1 MKHDPP
7 EKGDAKASSPTKTGA
22 ARKRRTPTGARLAQG
37 DGADREQR
45 VRETAYYY
53 YEARGHVD
61 GHEVEDWLRAEAE
74 VEGVFGGEARKAE
87 SARH

>member
-1 MKHDPP
+1 MKHHPP
-7 EKGDAKASSPTKTGA
+7 EKGDAKASSPTRTAA
-22 ARKRRTPTGARLAQG
+22 ARKPRTPTGARLAHG

-45 VRETAYYY
+45 VRETAYHY
-53 YEARGHVD
+53 YEARGCVD

-74 VEGVFGGEARKAE
+74 VQGAFGGETGKAE